1 MINNDVLRRVRYA
14 LELNDYT
21 MMDIFALSDVEINRD
36 ELLHLLKKDNQE
48 GYVAL
53 DNQLLDA
60 FLNGLIIYR
69 RGKLEDKPGQT
80 KKPELPVTNN
90 SILKKLRIALNFKEE
105 DMLNTLKLADFEISK
120 GELSAFFRL
129 KGHKNYRECGDQI
142 VRNFLQGLTIHF
154 KNPAEQTDAKI
165 ETDYSDYD

>member
-14 LELNDYT
+14 LDLNDYS
-21 MMDIFALSDVEINRD
+21 MMDIFALSDVEISRD

-69 RGKLEDKPGQT
+69 RGKLEDKPGQA
-80 KKPELPVTNN
+80 KKPDLPVTNN

-120 GELSAFFRL
+120 GELSAFFRQ
-129 KGHKNYRECGDQI
+129 KSHKNYRECGDQI

-154 KNPAEQTDAKI
+154 RNPAEQTDIKT